1 MRPLPLSAWVG
12 LGSALGGS
20 ARWLL
25 GLALPDAA
33 TGWPLATLL
42 VNVIG
47 SWLIGLI
54 AALAAPDGRL
64 LLPPALRQFAMAGFC
79 GGFTTF
85 SLFGLE
91 NVEALHRHGVAAVP
105 WLLLSVLLW
114 LLAAWLG
121 HALGRRLNQARATR
135 RPR

>member
-1 MRPLPLSAWVG
+1 MTVWVG

-25 GLALPDAA
+25 GLALPDTA

-91 NVEALHRHGVAAVP
+91 NVEALHRHGIAAVP
-105 WLLLSVLLW
+105 WLLASVLLW

-121 HALGRRLNQARATR
+121 HALGRRLNQAHATG

>member
-1 MRPLPLSAWVG
+1 MKPLPLTVWVG

-25 GLALPDAA
+25 GLALPDSA

-54 AALAAPDGRL
+54 AALGAPDGRL

-91 NVEALHRHGVAAVP
+91 NVEALHRHGAAAVP
-105 WLLLSVLLW
+105 WLLLSVLSW

-121 HALGRRLNQARATR
+121 HALGRRLNQIHATR